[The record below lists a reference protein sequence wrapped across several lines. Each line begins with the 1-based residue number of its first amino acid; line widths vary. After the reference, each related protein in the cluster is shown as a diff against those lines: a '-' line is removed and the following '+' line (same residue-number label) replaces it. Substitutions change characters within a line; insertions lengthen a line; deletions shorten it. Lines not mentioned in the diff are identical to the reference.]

1 MQSQLEA
8 ALRTHSKLIQ
18 EKDTIGSELNNARMA
33 YDQVQK
39 EVARSKMCLDEG
51 GKQKVSIG
59 CLLCTLVLFKLF
71 SVSSVFVSTFPKGNG
86 G

>member
-1 MQSQLEA
+1 
-8 ALRTHSKLIQ
+8 
-18 EKDTIGSELNNARMA
+18 MA
-33 YDQVQK
+33 YDEVQK

-71 SVSSVFVSTFPKGNG
+71 SGSSVFVSTFPKGNG